1 MGIRVLCIDDEPGIR
16 ALLRIS
22 LQHTADAQ
30 VDVAGSSEEALA
42 LLQETEPPDLCVVD
56 YSMSGMSGADFCRRL
71 REDERYAS
79 VRVVFLTADAPAE
92 GAEWYRAVGA
102 SGCLAK
108 PFSPFTIG
116 RELLA
121 FLGLPLVVEAA

>member
-22 LQHTADAQ
+22 LQHTAEAQ

-42 LLQETEPPDLCVVD
+42 LLEEIEPPDLCVVD

-71 REDERYAS
+71 RQDERFAA
-79 VRVVFLTADAPAE
+79 VRVVFLTADAPSNSP
-92 GAEWYRAVGA
+92 EWYREAGA
-102 SGCLAK
+102 NGCLAK

-121 FLGLPLVVEAA
+121 FLGLPIAVEAA